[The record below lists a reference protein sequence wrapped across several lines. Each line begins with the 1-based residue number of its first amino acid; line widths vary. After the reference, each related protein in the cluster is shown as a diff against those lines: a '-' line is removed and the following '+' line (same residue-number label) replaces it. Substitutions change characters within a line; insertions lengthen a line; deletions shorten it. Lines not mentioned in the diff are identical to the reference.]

1 MYEGPIQREREEE
14 HDLSYEGLNGASG
27 GGSRLKKQLSL
38 QEKPAR
44 SQGKSYNPVKTP

>member
-14 HDLSYEGLNGASG
+14 HDLPFAKYEGLN